1 MRKGEWHC
9 DNNTSAD
16 QCPARARRFGP
27 GPIVDVIH
35 GGPERPEVAVQP
47 AARRRAYTVV
57 GTKSWIYAP
66 LEP

>member
-1 MRKGEWHC
+1 L
-9 DNNTSAD
+9 
-16 QCPARARRFGP
+16 GP

-35 GGPERPEVAVQP
+35 GGPERPDVAVQP
-47 AARRRAYTVV
+47 AARRQAYTVV